1 MKRNVLLRARS
12 LCATIARVQ
21 PSPVAPHSPTKFS
34 SGVSSEPKPSRPE
47 PANRHRQPFFRQ
59 WLDIWRSRNIGQ
71 AVNWTL
77 ITTRPAPPLCERDQ
91 RGHDGQTR

>member
-21 PSPVAPHSPTKFS
+21 PSPANSHSPTKFS
-34 SGVSSEPKPSRPE
+34 SSVSSEPKRSRPE

-77 ITTRPAPPLCERDQ
+77 ITTKPAPPSGERNQ
-91 RGHDGQTR
+91 RGNHGQTR